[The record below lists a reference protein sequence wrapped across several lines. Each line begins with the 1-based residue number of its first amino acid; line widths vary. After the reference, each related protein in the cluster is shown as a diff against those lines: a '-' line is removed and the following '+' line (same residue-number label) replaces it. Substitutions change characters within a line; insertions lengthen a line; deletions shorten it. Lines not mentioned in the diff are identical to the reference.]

1 MNTRI
6 RRYVGNTTPTLVT
19 TSSASS
25 NNNADI
31 DFPVVL
37 ISLFLQWSFLS
48 LFHLPMS
55 SLIDCASCSL
65 SFFYFSSVVVVTRS
79 RILLLGNW
87 FDCILLD
94 KRYNITR
101 IIMNVCLFLL
111 FHSQC
116 DTVTFVSW
124 SGKVGWVWVAWLSE
138 MILKEQ
144 PKDRESNSVA
154 VNKKTFRAYQ
164 CQRFKGL
171 LSVVYFFFCF

>member
-1 MNTRI
+1 MNTCI

-37 ISLFLQWSFLS
+37 ISLFLQWSLLS

-65 SFFYFSSVVVVTRS
+65 SFFYSSSVVVVTRS

-111 FHSQC
+111 FHSPMWYS
-116 DTVTFVSW
+116 DIRILVWESGVSVGGLVEW
-124 SGKVGWVWVAWLSE
+124 NDIEGATKRQGK
-138 MILKEQ
+138 
-144 PKDRESNSVA
+144 
-154 VNKKTFRAYQ
+154 
-164 CQRFKGL
+164 
-171 LSVVYFFFCF
+171 